1 MPFLPPTSRLRV
13 AIVFAVVFLF
23 LHLHDSHAQAQP
35 AAAEEAV
42 AWTLPDST
50 QLAAQR
56 NRIRQ
61 AMAEVDRLLQ
71 GTSEGPG
78 WRTYLLWD
86 SLQTAIADDVD
97 DDNELQIQALSNL
110 LSIYN
115 RLADDHPSLE
125 LSEFQSLRSAIRPRI
140 QQLNAILTRRGPAE
154 AAARR
159 ERLQE
164 LISAGTWT
172 AEEQS
177 EWSEH
182 VRWLEDR
189 LQSPPRTSIT
199 ASRPNLTLRISAP
212 LIRNMTTTL
221 VADPADVNECIVGT
235 RVLGNGVTSGQGWL
249 SPGAGSQDAGI
260 QGAGSQGAQLIAR
273 FEGVLRTDTIGYNG
287 PVRVFSAG
295 HTRLNAHAVL
305 QVNGEGL
312 KLLSSNVQAV
322 ANSRTKGVSTKFR
335 DGGGIDRLVKRI
347 AHRQIAEKKA
357 QANWESSWK
366 ARKSFEKKFTEELVS
381 EVHEGDKEFQEGLRL
396 PLLRRDLFPARW
408 DWTTNASDLTT
419 SICFDGRSRA
429 TAATLPPTIRA
440 EHAIN
445 VLIHQSFFDNAFE
458 GYLAGRLLPL
468 DELGPQEEDGDSDPA
483 SDVEP
488 ASDVAVRLDD
498 FQPLRCVLADNELT
512 FHLLGRQFV
521 AGGIEY
527 PAAMIEIKYRLAVTG
542 KTWRLERVAAPRIL
556 PTPRYSRTPRF
567 GIGGAALRG
576 AVEPALE
583 KELPEQLELTI
594 PEFDAEIPE
603 SVKQLQIVYA
613 TTANGWLHIVLD

>member
-1 MPFLPPTSRLRV
+1 MSLL
-13 AIVFAVVFLF
+13 
-23 LHLHDSHAQAQP
+23 LHLHGSHAQAQR
-35 AAAEEAV
+35 AAADETVA
-42 AWTLPDST
+42 AWTLPDAS

-56 NRIRQ
+56 DKIRQ
-61 AMAEVDRLLQ
+61 AMAGLDRLLQ
-71 GTSEGPG
+71 GTPEGPG

-86 SLQTAIADDVD
+86 SLQMAIADDVD
-97 DDNELQIQALSNL
+97 DDTVLQIQAMSNL
-110 LSIYN
+110 LSVYN
-115 RLADDHPSLE
+115 RLADDYPSLE
-125 LSEFQSLRSAIRPRI
+125 LPEFQSLRSAIRPRI
-140 QQLNAILTRRGPAE
+140 EQLNAILTRRGSTE

-159 ERLQE
+159 IRLAE
-164 LISAGTWT
+164 LINVGTWT
-172 AEEQS
+172 AQRQS

-189 LQSPPRTSIT
+189 LQTPPPSSLN

-212 LIRNMTTTL
+212 LIRNMTTNL
-221 VADPADVNECIVGT
+221 VADPTDVNECIVGT
-235 RVLGNGVTSGQGWL
+235 PVRGSGVTSGQGWL
-249 SPGAGSQDAGI
+249 SPDAGN
-260 QGAGSQGAQLIAR
+260 QSVGSHGARLIVR
-273 FEGVLRTDTIGYNG
+273 FEGVLRTDTIGYSG
-287 PVRVFSAG
+287 PVQVFSAG

-312 KLLSSNVQAV
+312 KLLSSNVQAA

-347 AHRQIAEKKA
+347 AHRQIADKKA

-381 EVHEGDKEFQEGLRL
+381 EVQEGDQAFQEGLRL
-396 PLLRRDLFPARW
+396 PLLRRDLFPVRW
-408 DWTTNASDLTT
+408 DWATHASDLTT

-429 TAATLPPTIRA
+429 TAATLPPTIRSEYA
-440 EHAIN
+440 VN
-445 VLIHQSFFDNAFE
+445 VLIHQSLFDNAVE

-468 DELGPQEEDGDSDPA
+468 DELGPQDDDDDSDPA
-483 SDVEP
+483 GEADP

-512 FHLLGRQFV
+512 FYLLGRQFV

-542 KTWRLERVAAPRIL
+542 NTWRLERVAAPRIL
-556 PTPRYSRTPRF
+556 PTPRYSRKPRF

-583 KELPEQLELTI
+583 QELPEQLELTI
-594 PEFDAEIPE
+594 PALEAEIPE
-603 SVKQLQIVYA
+603 AVKGLQIVYA
-613 TTANGWLHIVLD
+613 TTVDGWLHIALD